1 MKTPIEFLNE
11 PLNSNRS
18 LTTDCPVW
26 PYLSYYIYHIENKLP
41 KAYGSA
47 LETQSVII
55 SGFATN
61 LAARITNV
69 ANNVLITE
77 KQIFEKTILGR
88 EMETSSY
95 YKLVSENKSYLTDII
110 KAYPELDRVLTKLS
124 QNFVEFTLQFF
135 TDLIEDRQEINEV
148 FNIGSDVNLSA
159 IDVSASE
166 THYGS
171 RTVCTLSFNFIK
183 IVTNQEI

>member
-1 MKTPIEFLNE
+1 M
-11 PLNSNRS
+11 
-18 LTTDCPVW
+18 
-26 PYLSYYIYHIENKLP
+26 
-41 KAYGSA
+41 
-47 LETQSVII
+47 ETQSVII

-88 EMETSSY
+88 EMETSLY
-95 YKLVSENKSYLTDII
+95 FKLVSENKNYLTEII
-110 KAYPELDRVLTKLS
+110 KAYPELDRVLTKIS

-135 TDLIEDRQEINEV
+135 THLKEDRQEINEV

-171 RTVCTLSFNFIK
+171 RIRLHAFL
-183 IVTNQEI
+183 